1 MKKFIKSVV
10 GGSQLVRQK
19 LKEVVEAPRQ
29 VPVNEQPGFD
39 LSDYATAKEHRNKLN
54 ATDAKYMD
62 YLQSAIVPGIGKF
75 GYTEFTC
82 PNMWRR
88 YWQHRGSSYQ

>member
-19 LKEVVEAPRQ
+19 LKEVVEAPQ
-29 VPVNEQPGFD
+29 QPVKEAPQIPVNEQSGFD

-62 YLQSAIVPGIGKF
+62 YLESAVVPGIGKY
-75 GYTEFTC
+75 G
-82 PNMWRR
+82 
-88 YWQHRGSSYQ
+88 